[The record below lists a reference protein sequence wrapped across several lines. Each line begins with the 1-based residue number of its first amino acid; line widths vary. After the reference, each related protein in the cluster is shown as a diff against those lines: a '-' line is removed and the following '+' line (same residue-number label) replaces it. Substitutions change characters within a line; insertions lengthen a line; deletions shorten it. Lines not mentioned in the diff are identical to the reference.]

1 MLRFEEAQHRRL
13 HCIVRGRRHHALRRL
28 HVFPAA
34 CAIDLHRPFRGER
47 EVEVATLMP
56 MRSAFRRLPWLHA
69 YGCGRAPARR
79 RRAAGE
85 KMVRRRFTATIDT
98 IERSIPLRDSM
109 SSVEATSPRVSPLFA
124 LVPFLRP
131 YAGRWALAFLALVTS
146 AGATLALPMAFRYL
160 IDRGFAS
167 GDRTHIDR
175 YFIALFVVSLIL
187 AAATSLRFYW
197 VSWLGERVTADLRRA
212 VYDHIMRMS
221 PQFFEITQTGEV
233 LSRLTT
239 DTTLIQT
246 IVGTSLS
253 LGLRNA
259 LLAAGGIA
267 MLVTTSPVLSG
278 YIIAVLIV
286 VVAPVVFFGR
296 RVRRLSRASQDKVA
310 NASALAGEV
319 LNAMPT
325 VQSYT
330 QEPFEAQRFGTAVES
345 AFGTA
350 LARIRARA
358 VLTAVVIVF
367 VFAAIVF
374 VLWLGAQA
382 VLAGQMTAGQL
393 SQFILYAVFTAGAVG
408 ALAEVWGDLQRA
420 AGATDRLM
428 QLLAA
433 RSPVTEAQTPAPMP
447 AMGEG
452 IRFDNVGFSYPSRPG
467 ASALSAFS
475 LAVRPGEHV
484 ALVGPSGAGKT
495 TLFQLLLRFYDPQ
508 SGSIL
513 INGVATRQ
521 MSLVTL
527 RQAIGVVLQD
537 SVIFSGSVLD
547 NIRYG
552 RSEATVAQVRRAA
565 EMAAADGFIEQLPQ
579 GYDTFLGERGVR
591 LSGGQRQ
598 RIAIARAILRDPP
611 ILLLDE
617 ATSALDAASERLVQ
631 TALDN
636 AAQNRT
642 TLVIAHRLATVQQ
655 ADRIVVMEHG
665 RIVAQGRHADLLRE
679 SPLYAQLAALQFG
692 ATAAHDAS

>member
-1 MLRFEEAQHRRL
+1 
-13 HCIVRGRRHHALRRL
+13 
-28 HVFPAA
+28 
-34 CAIDLHRPFRGER
+34 
-47 EVEVATLMP
+47 MP
-56 MRSAFRRLPWLHA
+56 DT
-69 YGCGRAPARR
+69 PAR
-79 RRAAGE
+79 
-85 KMVRRRFTATIDT
+85 T
-98 IERSIPLRDSM
+98 LR
-109 SSVEATSPRVSPLFA
+109 VAPLFA
-124 LVPFLRP
+124 LLPFLRP
-131 YAGRWALAFLALVTS
+131 YARRWALAFLALLTS
-146 AGATLALPMAFRYL
+146 AGATLALPVAFKYL

-175 YFIALFVVSLIL
+175 YFIALFIVSLIL
-187 AAATSLRFYW
+187 AAATALRFYW

-212 VYDHIMRMS
+212 VYDHVMRMS
-221 PQFFEITQTGEV
+221 PQFFETTQTGEV

-246 IVGTSLS
+246 VVGTSLS
-253 LGLRNA
+253 LGLRNV
-259 LLAAGGIA
+259 LLAVGGIA
-267 MLVTTSPVLSG
+267 MLITTSPVLSG
-278 YIIAVLIV
+278 YIIATLVV
-286 VVAPVVFFGR
+286 VVAPIVIFGR
-296 RVRRLSRASQDKVA
+296 RVRRLSRASQDKIA

-330 QEPFEAQRFGTAVES
+330 QETYEAKRFGSAVEL
-345 AFGTA
+345 AFDTA
-350 LARIRARA
+350 LTRIRARA
-358 VLTAVVIVF
+358 SLTAVVIVF
-367 VFAAIVF
+367 VFAAVVF

-408 ALAEVWGDLQRA
+408 AVAEVWGDLQRA
-420 AGATDRLM
+420 AGATERLL

-433 RSPVTEAQTPAPMP
+433 RSPVEEAGTTVPLPAH
-447 AMGEG
+447 GDG
-452 IRFDNVGFSYPSRPG
+452 IRFHDVSFSYPSRPG
-467 ASALSAFS
+467 IAALSGFS
-475 LAVRPGEHV
+475 LDVRPGEHV

-495 TLFQLLLRFYDPQ
+495 TLFQLLLRFYEPQ
-508 SGSIL
+508 SGDIL
-513 INGVATRQ
+513 INGVSTNQ
-521 MSLVTL
+521 VSLASL
-527 RQAIGVVLQD
+527 RKAIGVVLQE

-552 RSEATVAQVRRAA
+552 MPDATLAQVQRAA
-565 EMAAADGFIEQLPQ
+565 GMAAAAGFIEELPQ

-598 RIAIARAILRDPP
+598 RLAIARAILKNPP

-636 AAQNRT
+636 AALNRT

-655 ADRIVVMEHG
+655 ADRIVVLDQG
-665 RIVAQGRHADLLRE
+665 RIVAQGRHAELLQS

-692 ATAAHDAS
+692 ELHGKSVERDVLRAHVGLQ

>member
-1 MLRFEEAQHRRL
+1 M
-13 HCIVRGRRHHALRRL
+13 
-28 HVFPAA
+28 PDTAA
-34 CAIDLHRPFRGER
+34 
-47 EVEVATLMP
+47 
-56 MRSAFRRLPWLHA
+56 
-69 YGCGRAPARR
+69 RAP
-79 RRAAGE
+79 
-85 KMVRRRFTATIDT
+85 
-98 IERSIPLRDSM
+98 
-109 SSVEATSPRVSPLFA
+109 RVAPLFA
-124 LVPFLRP
+124 LLPFLRP
-131 YAGRWALAFLALVTS
+131 YAKRWALAFLALLTS
-146 AGATLALPMAFRYL
+146 AGATLALPVAFKYL

-175 YFIALFVVSLIL
+175 YFIALFIVSLIL
-187 AAATSLRFYW
+187 AAATALRFYW

-212 VYDHIMRMS
+212 VYDHVMRMS
-221 PQFFEITQTGEV
+221 PQFFETTQTGEV

-246 IVGTSLS
+246 VVGTSLS
-253 LGLRNA
+253 LGLRNL
-259 LLAAGGIA
+259 LLAVGGIA
-267 MLVTTSPVLSG
+267 MLITTSPVLSG
-278 YIIAVLIV
+278 YIIATLVV
-286 VVAPVVFFGR
+286 VVAPIVIFGR
-296 RVRRLSRASQDKVA
+296 RVRRLSRASQDKIA

-330 QEPFEAQRFGTAVES
+330 QETYEAKRFGSAVEL
-345 AFGTA
+345 AFDTA
-350 LARIRARA
+350 LTRIRARA
-358 VLTAVVIVF
+358 SLTAVVIVF
-367 VFAAIVF
+367 VFAAVVF

-408 ALAEVWGDLQRA
+408 AVAEVWGDLQRA
-420 AGATDRLM
+420 AGATERLL

-433 RSPVTEAQTPAPMP
+433 RSPVEEAGTTVPLPAHG
-447 AMGEG
+447 AG
-452 IRFDNVGFSYPSRPG
+452 IRFHDVSFSYPSRPG
-467 ASALSAFS
+467 IAALSGFS
-475 LAVRPGEHV
+475 LDVRPGEHV

-495 TLFQLLLRFYDPQ
+495 TLFQLLLRFYEPQ
-508 SGSIL
+508 SGDIL
-513 INGVATRQ
+513 INGVSTNQVPLA
-521 MSLVTL
+521 SL
-527 RQAIGVVLQD
+527 RKAIGVVLQE

-552 RSEATVAQVRRAA
+552 MPDATLAQVQRAA
-565 EMAAADGFIEQLPQ
+565 EMAAAAGFIAELPQ

-598 RIAIARAILRDPP
+598 RLAIARAILKNPP

-636 AAQNRT
+636 AALNRT

-655 ADRIVVMEHG
+655 ADRIVVLDQG
-665 RIVAQGRHADLLRE
+665 RIVAQGRHTELLQS

-692 ATAAHDAS
+692 ELHGKSVERDVLRAHVGLQ

>member
-1 MLRFEEAQHRRL
+1 MPD
-13 HCIVRGRRHHALRRL
+13 V
-28 HVFPAA
+28 AA
-34 CAIDLHRPFRGER
+34 RPSR
-47 EVEVATLMP
+47 VA
-56 MRSAFRRLPWLHA
+56 
-69 YGCGRAPARR
+69 
-79 RRAAGE
+79 
-85 KMVRRRFTATIDT
+85 
-98 IERSIPLRDSM
+98 
-109 SSVEATSPRVSPLFA
+109 PLFA
-124 LVPFLRP
+124 LFPFLRP

-146 AGATLALPMAFRYL
+146 AGATLALPVAFKYL

-187 AAATSLRFYW
+187 AAATALRFYW

-212 VYDHIMRMS
+212 VYGHVIQMS
-221 PQFFEITQTGEV
+221 PQFFETTQTGEV

-246 IVGTSLS
+246 VVGTSLS
-253 LGLRNA
+253 LGLRN
-259 LLAAGGIA
+259 LLLTVGGVA

-278 YIIAVLIV
+278 YIIATLVV
-286 VVAPVVFFGR
+286 VVAPIVIFGR

-330 QEPFEAQRFGTAVES
+330 QEDFEAERFGGAVET
-345 AFGTA
+345 AFDTA
-350 LARIRARA
+350 LKRIRARA
-358 VLTAVVIVF
+358 GLTAVVIVF

-382 VLAGQMTAGQL
+382 VLAGEMTAGQL

-408 ALAEVWGDLQRA
+408 AVAEVWGDLQRA
-420 AGATDRLM
+420 AGATERLL

-433 RSPVTEAQTPAPMP
+433 RSPVAQAAATVPLPERGA
-447 AMGEG
+447 GV
-452 IRFDNVGFSYPSRPG
+452 RFDNVSFSYPSRPG
-467 ASALSAFS
+467 IAALSGFS
-475 LAVRPGEHV
+475 LDVRPGEHV

-508 SGSIL
+508 SGTIG
-513 INGVATRQ
+513 INGVPTQ
-521 MSLVTL
+521 QVSLADL
-527 RQAIGVVLQD
+527 RQAIGVVLQE

-552 RSEATVAQVRRAA
+552 TPGATLEAVQRAA
-565 EMAAADGFIEQLPQ
+565 AMAAAAGFIEELPQ

-598 RIAIARAILRDPP
+598 RIAIARAILKNPP

-655 ADRIVVMEHG
+655 ADRIVVMDEG
-665 RIVAQGRHADLLRE
+665 RIVAQGRHADLLQS
-679 SPLYAQLAALQFG
+679 SPLYAQLAALQF
-692 ATAAHDAS
+692 DAQHNVSPPHLHHNVI